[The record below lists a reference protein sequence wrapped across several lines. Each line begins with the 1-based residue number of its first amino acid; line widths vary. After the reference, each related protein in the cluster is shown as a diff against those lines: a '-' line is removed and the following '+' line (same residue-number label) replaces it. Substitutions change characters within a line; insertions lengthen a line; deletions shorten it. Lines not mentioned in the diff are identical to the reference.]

1 MLIPAVPLSD
11 DNEYI
16 QAPDGEPASRRR
28 LICLWRAV
36 CCVAEH
42 AFINE
47 PADHRATAW
56 AIPRPL
62 LRGLENWITGDGE
75 AWGALQDRYRAGESG
90 AARLAIVWVAMT
102 HAGER
107 LLHAGADRAFC
118 AGLAHEVGLPF
129 GATHRAMRLL
139 ARHFLVGPEAM
150 TAMIE
155 IFGVGPWWF
164 SVLPFE
170 PLAARARLDATAEDI
185 QRFLAR
191 VAAGTR
197 AMPHPEAVALV
208 QLAQHLNRPW
218 SAIAALPPEILSSD
232 AALRNSPYGLSMDMM
247 LARLEAL
254 CDALDRLGIDIQAG
268 DGDAAAAATEQAAAL
283 FSAHG
288 SLAGVRDVA
297 HLLDWRGD
305 YAARTMATLHRLAA
319 PLTGRLAAEG
329 ARIAQST
336 PTYAKPLHPRR

>member
-1 MLIPAVPLSD
+1 MPIPAALLSD
-11 DNEYI
+11 ENEYI
-16 QAPDGEPASRRR
+16 QAPDGEAASRRR

-36 CCVAEH
+36 CCAAEH
-42 AFINE
+42 TFIDGVG
-47 PADHRATAW
+47 DHRATAW
-56 AIPRPL
+56 AAPRPL
-62 LRGLENWITGDGE
+62 LRGLEQWITGDGA

-90 AARLAIVWVAMT
+90 AARLAIVCVAMV

-107 LLHAGADRAFC
+107 LLHAGADRDFC
-118 AGLAHEVGLPF
+118 AGLAHDVGLPF
-129 GATHRAMRLL
+129 GATHRAVRLL

-155 IFGVGPWWF
+155 VFGVGPWWF
-164 SVLPFE
+164 SVLPFQ
-170 PLAARARLDATAEDI
+170 PLAARARLDAAPEAI
-185 QRFLAR
+185 QRFLVR
-191 VAAGTR
+191 VAAGAR

-247 LARLEAL
+247 LARLEGL
-254 CDALDRLGIDIQAG
+254 CDALDRLGADMEDGG
-268 DGDAAAAATEQAAAL
+268 DAAAATEQAAAL

-297 HLLDWRGD
+297 HLLDWQGD
-305 YAARTMATLHRLAA
+305 YAARTMTALHRLAA
-319 PLTGRLAAEG
+319 PLTGRLASEG
-329 ARIAQST
+329 ARLAQST
-336 PTYAKPLHPRR
+336 PTYAKPLTPRR